1 MASNYTVGEVAR
13 IAGVTIRALRHYDR
27 IGLLVPA
34 TRTDAGYR
42 LYTDD
47 DLLTLQLIL
56 IFRAL
61 DFSLETI
68 SRLLQHPAHRRQE
81 ALELQAELLEKR
93 AEHFTRLARLARK
106 TLADTTD
113 DEPLS
118 LQGGLLLR
126 DAANEMGGTHMS
138 KEALF
143 DGLEPEQ
150 ILKDQEQYEQ
160 EVQERWGK
168 TEAYRISKK
177 RTARYQKED
186 WARIQK
192 AAGENLA
199 ELVACHA
206 AGVAVEDPRMMAVC
220 DTARAQISEFYY
232 PCSLEIFAGLG
243 QMYVADERFTA
254 FYNQQADGLA
264 EYYSRAIAH
273 YCDQSLRNASEG
285 P

>member
-1 MASNYTVGEVAR
+1 MASNYTVGEAAR

-34 TRTDAGYR
+34 TRTNAGYR

-68 SRLLQHPAHRRQE
+68 GRLLRHPAHRRRE
-81 ALELQAELLEKR
+81 ALELQANLLEKR
-93 AEHFTRLARLARK
+93 AEHFTKLARLARK
-106 TLADTTD
+106 TLADAAG
-113 DEPLS
+113 DEPS
-118 LQGGLLLR
+118 FSQEGLLLR
-126 DAANEMGGTHMS
+126 DTANEMGGRYMT
-138 KEALF
+138 KETLF
-143 DGLEPEQ
+143 EGLEPEQ

-177 RTARYQKED
+177 RTAGYSKED

-192 AAGENLA
+192 ATGENLA
-199 ELVACHA
+199 ELVACHT
-206 AGVAVEDPRMMAVC
+206 AGVPADDPRMMAVC
-220 DTARAQISEFYY
+220 DQARAQISEFYY
-232 PCSLEIFAGLG
+232 PCSQEIFSGLG
-243 QMYVADERFTA
+243 QMYAADDRFAA